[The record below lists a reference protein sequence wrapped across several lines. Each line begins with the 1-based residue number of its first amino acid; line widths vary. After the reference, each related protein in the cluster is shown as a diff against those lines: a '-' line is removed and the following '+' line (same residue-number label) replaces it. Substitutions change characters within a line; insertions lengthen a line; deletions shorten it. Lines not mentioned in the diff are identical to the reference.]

1 MKILKEIGRKE
12 KIMKKTTY
20 ITTEEKE
27 KCRRVAEA
35 FTELYELTDTVVM
48 DAGEYGLV
56 KI

>member
-1 MKILKEIGRKE
+1 MKILKEIGRKD
-12 KIMKKTTY
+12 KVMKKTTY

-48 DAGEYGLV
+48 DAEEYGLV